1 MFARGYS
8 TDYSFFSPST
18 YGISHWMVWSKQKKI
33 VASSYGESPSNK
45 CWLVVTGTME
55 FWMTFPSYWECHHP
69 NWRTHSIIFRGV
81 GLNQQPDGYE
91 TYKNHIW
98 IYNIYMI
105 TVYIYIYDYS
115 IYIYDYIWYMD
126 VSESGVCR
134 EPGFFLRGYH
144 IFREIQTLSRTDIGE
159 FFLVHQQGFLKCQTL
174 ESSSLICGQ
183 PLQCLV
189 VSNKPFAIVYIYI
202 FFFLAYFHMFLSSSF
217 IQFWRSRRY
226 YK

>member
-1 MFARGYS
+1 
-8 TDYSFFSPST
+8 
-18 YGISHWMVWSKQKKI
+18 
-33 VASSYGESPSNK
+33 
-45 CWLVVTGTME
+45 
-55 FWMTFPSYWECHHP
+55 
-69 NWRTHSIIFRGV
+69 
-81 GLNQQPDGYE
+81 
-91 TYKNHIW
+91 
-98 IYNIYMI
+98 
-105 TVYIYIYDYS
+105 
-115 IYIYDYIWYMD
+115 MD

-202 FFFLAYFHMFLSSSF
+202 FFFLRIFICSFHHLSSNSEEAEHITSKTICEVVVFSFNLFPFYFHLHFAFVFL
-217 IQFWRSRRY
+217 
-226 YK
+226 